1 MAEQWKGD
9 VLVDGDIIP
18 SPTTWRDYC
27 IPGSRFAEIMR
38 MIGAGMTDEEIAAR
52 YMETDEK
59 LEAAAQTIAVY
70 RKVHDG
76 KLTPPEG
83 TPFRHDDKDKRDA
96 TIMAL
101 RQMGRQVSELA
112 EIFGLSGRRVRAVIQ
127 EQKSRPR

>member
-1 MAEQWKGD
+1 MLFDELCR
-9 VLVDGDIIP
+9 V
-18 SPTTWRDYC
+18 
-27 IPGSRFAEIMR
+27 PGTRCAAIME
-38 MIGAGMTDEEIAAR
+38 MIDQGLSDEAIAAR

-70 RKVHDG
+70 RKAHDG
-76 KLTPPEG
+76 RLAEPEG
-83 TPFRHDDKDKRDA
+83 TPFRRDDKDKRDA

-101 RQMGRQVSELA
+101 KQMGRQVSELA

>member
-1 MAEQWKGD
+1 M
-9 VLVDGDIIP
+9 DGNIIP
-18 SPTTWRDYC
+18 SPNTWRDYC

-38 MIGAGMTDEEIAAR
+38 MIAEGMTDEEIAAR

-70 RKVHDG
+70 RKAHDG
-76 KLTPPEG
+76 TLAEPEG
-83 TPFRHDDKDKRDA
+83 TPFRHEDKDKRDA

-101 RQMGRQVSELA
+101 KQMGRQVSELA
-112 EIFGLSGRRVRAVIQ
+112 EIFGLSGWRVRAVIQ

>member
-1 MAEQWKGD
+1 MDGD
-9 VLVDGDIIP
+9 VIP

-27 IPGSRFAEIMR
+27 LPGSRFAEIMR
-38 MIGAGMTDEEIAAR
+38 MISEGMTDEEIAAR

-70 RKVHDG
+70 RKAHDG
-76 KLTPPEG
+76 TLAEPEG
-83 TPFRHDDKDKRDA
+83 TPFRHEDKDKRDA

-101 RQMGRQVSELA
+101 KQMGRQVSELA
-112 EIFGLSGRRVRAVIQ
+112 EIFGLSGRRVRAIIQ

>member
-1 MAEQWKGD
+1 MTAFEMFCRVRG
-9 VLVDGDIIP
+9 
-18 SPTTWRDYC
+18 TRC
-27 IPGSRFAEIMR
+27 AEIME
-38 MIGAGMTDEEIAAR
+38 MIDRGMSDEAIAAR

-59 LEAAAQTIAVY
+59 LETAAQTIAVY
-70 RKVHDG
+70 RKAHDG
-76 KLTPPEG
+76 TLAPPEG

>member
-1 MAEQWKGD
+1 M
-9 VLVDGDIIP
+9 DGNIIP
-18 SPTTWRDYC
+18 SPNTWRDYC

-38 MIGAGMTDEEIAAR
+38 MIAEGMTDEEIGAI
-52 YMETDEK
+52 YKPQMEKDINTAEV
-59 LEAAAQTIAVY
+59 IAIY

-101 RQMGRQVSELA
+101 KQMGRQVSELA